1 MKRQRATVIVEIDQR
16 ILLVEN
22 RGGLL
27 LLPGGGIQPGESS
40 LQAASRELF
49 EETRLVARSMLFLFD
64 HESPSN
70 CHAVFWAAA
79 SGTLLAGDDA
89 TALHLFVHDDPDLT
103 QRMSLASRLIIDR
116 FLGLRRDAATLRWPF
131 ARILA
136 QC

>member
-27 LLPGGGIQPGESS
+27 PLPGGGIQPGESS

-70 CHAVFWAAA
+70 CHAVF
-79 SGTLLAGDDA
+79 
-89 TALHLFVHDDPDLT
+89 
-103 QRMSLASRLIIDR
+103 
-116 FLGLRRDAATLRWPF
+116 
-131 ARILA
+131 
-136 QC
+136 